1 MYARNPGGTES
12 PATTTRLFPAVQ
24 TLHLGG
30 DHASRLLLDLYDGEL
45 RADSTAQA
53 RQV

>member
-12 PATTTRLFPAVQ
+12 PATTTRLFPATQ
-24 TLHLGG
+24 TVHLGG

-45 RADSTAQA
+45 RVGSNAEA
-53 RQV
+53 RQE